1 MNGVT
6 PKTELEKLME
16 EMKLAQGG
24 LGAGSGELKPVE
36 FGSSLAADQL
46 KAQTQGPSLEI
57 GKSPTSQSDGI
68 SQAAGEG
75 ITKGLGEA
83 ATGIAKAQFIGESA
97 QRKLKA
103 EAMKEEAEGRIRAS
117 KAQAQGAISPLR
129 SLIANYKAALS

>member
-1 MNGVT
+1 MNGLT
-6 PKTELEKLME
+6 SKTELEKLME
-16 EMKLAQGG
+16 EMKLSQGD
-24 LGAGSGELKPVE
+24 LGAGIGELKPVE
-36 FGSSLAADQL
+36 LGSSLAADQL

-57 GKSPTSQSDGI
+57 GKTPSAQSGGI
-68 SQAAGEG
+68 SQAVGEG

-103 EAMKEEAEGRIRAS
+103 EALKEEAEGQIRAAKS
-117 KAQAQGAISPLR
+117 QTQGTVSPLR

>member
-1 MNGVT
+1 MDKMT

-24 LGAGSGELKPVE
+24 LDAGIGELKPVE

-57 GKSPTSQSDGI
+57 GKTPSSQEGGI
-68 SQAAGEG
+68 SQAVGEG

-103 EAMKEEAEGRIRAS
+103 EAMKEEAEGRIRAARS
-117 KAQAQGAISPLR
+117 QAQGAISPLR